1 MARDVLHGV
10 FPREAEKRIEE
21 SGIVRLLFAS
31 GCVKPQCDIPVM
43 VDVGCCRG
51 KAFIGFAEQGWQIYA
66 FEPNPPVFNELMQTK
81 SRPNVT
87 LSPLAVSDVD
97 GANVAFFTSE
107 ESLGISSLKAFRDTH
122 KPTARVD
129 TIRLDTFLRENG
141 IKNIDFLKIDTEG
154 FDLMVL
160 KGLSLDENR
169 PSVIVCEYED
179 SKTIPLGY
187 NAMDLARH
195 METFGYSVYVS
206 EWHPIIRYGG
216 ETHRWRSFQRWS
228 QGLIDPQ
235 GWGNFIAFK
244 FPVPENELVAAVREV
259 ADSTAKRRARDS
271 KMRASEKPGVSRPS
285 TSIAASTAPTN
296 TKSAASKTQEPGSLG
311 SRKGPSQSTARL
323 SASAR
328 GSRLKSRSLA
338 LFRIGQVIIWVF
350 RAIRRRALIAA
361 GGAIILAALAIAPAY
376 PPLWP
381 YRILFWSTAGVVVLV
396 GLGGILAALAN
407 EVLRRLQNAQKK
419 ARRADSAQLRSL
431 LRGLQNAQKTARR
444 ADSAQVRSLSFRL
457 DRLEAEITDRIE
469 ASAKLRSLSFRLD
482 RLEAEI
488 LDRIEAQ
495 INGANVRSEDAAR
508 KLGAVI
514 SRLAKVDEVSSV
526 LEAQVSEITSRFE
539 ELERIVRQ
547 A

>member
-1 MARDVLHGV
+1 
-10 FPREAEKRIEE
+10 
-21 SGIVRLLFAS
+21 
-31 GCVKPQCDIPVM
+31 
-43 VDVGCCRG
+43 
-51 KAFIGFAEQGWQIYA
+51 
-66 FEPNPPVFNELMQTK
+66 
-81 SRPNVT
+81 
-87 LSPLAVSDVD
+87 
-97 GANVAFFTSE
+97 
-107 ESLGISSLKAFRDTH
+107 
-122 KPTARVD
+122 
-129 TIRLDTFLRENG
+129 
-141 IKNIDFLKIDTEG
+141 
-154 FDLMVL
+154 
-160 KGLSLDENR
+160 
-169 PSVIVCEYED
+169 
-179 SKTIPLGY
+179 
-187 NAMDLARH
+187 
-195 METFGYSVYVS
+195 
-206 EWHPIIRYGG
+206 
-216 ETHRWRSFQRWS
+216 
-228 QGLIDPQ
+228 
-235 GWGNFIAFK
+235 
-244 FPVPENELVAAVREV
+244 
-259 ADSTAKRRARDS
+259 
-271 KMRASEKPGVSRPS
+271 MRASEKPGVSRPS

-457 DRLEAEITDRIE
+457 DRLEAEI
-469 ASAKLRSLSFRLD
+469 
-482 RLEAEI
+482 